1 MYVSPQPS
9 ACREDKRLYFYRFTV
24 IVIITCFL
32 SVYTLIM
39 IVFFSVKD
47 GEGSEDGFDDD
58 DSLSDWNLSKYTVC
72 STTKVKGLV
81 F

>member
-1 MYVSPQPS
+1 
-9 ACREDKRLYFYRFTV
+9 
-24 IVIITCFL
+24 
-32 SVYTLIM
+32 M

-72 STTKVKGLV
+72 STTKVRSSFLMVEKQRSAVILSCKTV
-81 F
+81 PFMSFILLAQ